1 MVYKTEEPNFSNN
14 EELQNFNIDK
24 FIVDVLQALKS
35 GSPVNIPQE
44 TTQESGS
51 PVVNG
56 PKVMSSDSANSSEE
70 TAEGSSSYE
79 TTTEASVR
87 KVSSKPSE
95 RKQSRNSAKVS
106 ITKPSPRTD
115 NQKTLSSK
123 KKSVSIERKV
133 KTPTQK
139 EVSKEVIKPDRIYIL
154 SNFLTEVAL
163 VLPKPRIGKK
173 AIEEKL
179 LVIMQSLNV
188 ILKFPE
194 KRFFSDGKKTSYIF
208 KYPFSERGK
217 LTYIF
222 LLYLYFKYKNDNN
235 NNRAGKRKTIV
246 FEYLELYEKDRFW
259 LNYEKSI
266 ESVFPTQG
274 QQEPFGSHIHF
285 LVGRGEDYSI
295 ENIFVGSE
303 SAYIGFYLRYL
314 KSKFYVSGSTDYFTR
329 GTIVIP
335 NTIIMIKKV
344 SFLTTMLEYPYE
356 FPIQLF
362 CNLYTG
368 EYVVLDGIYYPNKG
382 FFVSELGANLVLSN
396 GQFKESNGKYFDVEM
411 ESNLNYIYDIEFL
424 KKIYMPSKGITFI
437 SETSERNGVTFD
449 VRDKGIVVDNET
461 LAARSNKDYSYIG
474 LLNEFRDVVKDLDT
488 KTTNLE
494 NYKFLKKYLFLFKD
508 IFSSGY
514 GNNFNEKILAYQV
527 FFHDKTPNLFFKQG
541 GELKIKQTE
550 NNFSHRA
557 VYNNIH
563 NRSFQIEYIMY
574 IAAKKIKIDLIEE
587 DRLIDFDLYKPL
599 SSNANFTTMGEEK
612 YFFLL
617 PGKNKPESS
626 YETFEHENEFYYYFK
641 KSNVKNN
648 IINEVFIEDGNFLNT
663 LLSIQKVEYQALSV
677 TSGKLETIEKFFLSF
692 EKDGVGYVLKLNT
705 LASPE
710 TPGADN
716 LFEATVLRA
725 EHLIKYSFTDNT
737 FYIDNSNK
745 IDFNF
750 KENLNN
756 DTFFKA
762 DSNSIMAL
770 NKAAGLNL
778 NLLED
783 KYYKIPYDL
792 KIEYTPERRSP
803 KTSGRNITYKVKEVE

>member
-35 GSPVNIPQE
+35 GGLVNIPQG

-51 PVVNG
+51 PIVNG
-56 PKVMSSDSANSSEE
+56 PEITSSDSANSSEE
-70 TAEGSSSYE
+70 ATQGSSNYE
-79 TTTEASVR
+79 TTTGASAR
-87 KVSSKPSE
+87 RTSDSSSKRRQNE
-95 RKQSRNSAKVS
+95 NSAKVNV
-106 ITKPSPRTD
+106 TKPSAKAN
-115 NQKTLSSK
+115 NQKTLISK
-123 KKSVSIERKV
+123 GKSVSIERKV

-154 SNFLTEVAL
+154 SNFLSEISL
-163 VLPKPRIGKK
+163 VSPRVRINKK
-173 AIEEKL
+173 TVEEKL
-179 LVIMQSLNV
+179 LLIMQTLNV
-188 ILKFPE
+188 TFKLPE
-194 KRFFSDGKKTSYIF
+194 KKFFSDNKETNYEGN
-208 KYPFSERGK
+208 YPFSERGR

-222 LLYLYFKYKNDNN
+222 LLYLYFKYKDILGRRNE
-235 NNRAGKRKTIV
+235 RKTIV
-246 FEYLELYEKDRFW
+246 FEYLELYDSDKFW
-259 LNYEKSI
+259 LNYKRSI
-266 ESVFPTQG
+266 ESVFPTEE
-274 QQEPFGSHIHF
+274 QQEDFGGKIFF
-285 LVGRGEDYSI
+285 LLGRQEDFSI

-303 SAYIGFYLRYL
+303 SVYIGFYLHYL
-314 KSKFYVSGSTDYFTR
+314 KSKFYISGTTTYFTR

-335 NTIIMIKKV
+335 NTIIMIKKI
-344 SFLTTMLEYPYE
+344 SYLTTMSDKPVE

-362 CNLYTG
+362 CDINSSK
-368 EYVVLDGIYYPNKG
+368 YVVLDGAYYANEG
-382 FFVSELGANLVLSN
+382 FFIQHLGHNLVFSN
-396 GQFKESNGKYFDVEM
+396 EQFTEANNRYFDIEAFDNVDYV
-411 ESNLNYIYDIEFL
+411 LNFETLINVYF
-424 KKIYMPSKGITFI
+424 PSKSITYI
-437 SETSERNGVTFD
+437 SEASEGDDVSFV
-449 VRDKGIVVDNET
+449 VRDMGIIVDEDT
-461 LAARSNKDYSYIG
+461 IAARSNKDYSYIG

-508 IFSSGY
+508 IFSSKY

-527 FFHDKTPNLFFKQG
+527 FFHDNTPNLFFKQG

-550 NNFSHRA
+550 NNFSNRA
-557 VYNNIH
+557 VYSNIH

-617 PGKNKPESS
+617 PGKNKPDSS

-705 LASPE
+705 LAAPE

-725 EHLIKYSFTDNT
+725 QHLIKYSFANNT
-737 FYIDNSNK
+737 FYMDSGNK
-745 IDFNF
+745 VDFSF
-750 KENLNN
+750 KDDPNN
-756 DTFFKA
+756 ETFFTPH
-762 DSNSIMAL
+762 SNSIMAL

-803 KTSGRNITYKVKEVE
+803 KTSERNITYKVKEVE